1 MEKGILYIVATPIGN
16 LEDITLRALRILK
29 EVNLIAAEDTRI
41 TRKLLSHYDIHTQL
55 TSYFEHNS
63 ITKGNYLIGLLN
75 QGKNIAIVSSAGTPG
90 ISDPGYPL
98 IKSAIEND
106 IPVVPIPGPSAII
119 TALVSSGL
127 PTSGFVFLGF
137 PPRKEG
143 KLKRLLEKSAILE
156 KTIVLYESPFRVI
169 KTLGVVKEVMG
180 NADVVI
186 AREIT
191 KKFEEI
197 IRGKVVDILNNY
209 NGMEIKGEVI
219 LLISAQVEKTKENGE

>member
-63 ITKGNYLIGLLN
+63 ITKGNYLIGLLK
-75 QGKNIAIVSSAGTPG
+75 QGKNIAIVSSAGTPS

-98 IKSAIEND
+98 IKSAVENN

-156 KTIVLYESPFRVI
+156 KTIVLYESPFRVM

-197 IRGKVVDILNNY
+197 IRGKVVDILNNH

-219 LLISAQVEKTKENGE
+219 LLISAHVEKAENT

>member
-63 ITKGNYLIGLLN
+63 ITKGNYLIGLLK

-98 IKSAIEND
+98 IKSAVENN

-156 KTIVLYESPFRVI
+156 KTIVLYESPFRVM

-197 IRGKVVDILNNY
+197 IRGSLNEVIKQLEKKNQKGEFIVVLNNR
-209 NGMEIKGEVI
+209 
-219 LLISAQVEKTKENGE
+219 

>member
-63 ITKGNYLIGLLN
+63 ITKGNYLIGLLK

-98 IKSAIEND
+98 IKSAVENN

-156 KTIVLYESPFRVI
+156 KTIVLYESPFRVM

-197 IRGKVVDILNNY
+197 IRGKVVDILNNH

-219 LLISAQVEKTKENGE
+219 LLISAHVEKAENT

>member
-63 ITKGNYLIGLLN
+63 ITKGNYLIGLLK
-75 QGKNIAIVSSAGTPG
+75 QGKYIAIVSSAGTPG

-98 IKSAIEND
+98 IKSAVENN

-156 KTIVLYESPFRVI
+156 KTIVLYESPFRVM

-197 IRGKVVDILNNY
+197 IRGKVVDILNNH

-219 LLISAQVEKTKENGE
+219 LLISAHVEKAENT